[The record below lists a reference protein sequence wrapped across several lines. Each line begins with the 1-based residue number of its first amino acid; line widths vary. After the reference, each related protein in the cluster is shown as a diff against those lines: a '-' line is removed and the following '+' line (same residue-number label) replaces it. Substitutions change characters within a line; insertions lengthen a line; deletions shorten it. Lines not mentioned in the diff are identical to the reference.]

1 MMTFD
6 EAIFDPKR
14 PLSLTP
20 REWMYSVEAAVA
32 EEEDLTEKAARRIAS
47 QEGLPEP
54 SKGGLEKID
63 MGIDLLVQGTEIIN
77 SGLQDARMADLDPKS
92 RKVTE
97 KIKDLIETAIAPYLV
112 DIINASDSLE
122 KEEDK

>member
-1 MMTFD
+1 MTFD

-54 SKGGLEKID
+54 SEGGLEKID